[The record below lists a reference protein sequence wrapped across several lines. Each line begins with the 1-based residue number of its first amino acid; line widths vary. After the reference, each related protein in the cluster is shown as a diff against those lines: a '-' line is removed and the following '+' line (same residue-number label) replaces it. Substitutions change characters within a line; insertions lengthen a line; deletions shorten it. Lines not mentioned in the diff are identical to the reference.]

1 MEYKK
6 TVVVRKCDRCGVQI
20 RWSGNEAADDFVK
33 SKSGQFDYCQNCFLE
48 MEAIQQLEAEAYE
61 RGVSGNFLAKQIMAR
76 YED

>member
-1 MEYKK
+1 
-6 TVVVRKCDRCGVQI
+6 
-20 RWSGNEAADDFVK
+20 
-33 SKSGQFDYCQNCFLE
+33 